1 MGKEWLVHD
10 SHLLEYRRPFG
21 PVVCGSMLCLRLKVQ
36 RNRKMDSVVVRLWQ
50 EERGETMI
58 TMAAAEEASG
68 EWLDYRAEVI
78 ARPTAGLM
86 WYYFILQE
94 GQQRWYYGTQPDGLG
109 GTGSVGSV
117 MPLAYQITV
126 HPAELDTPAWFK
138 QAVIYQIFVD
148 RFFNGREDGTILQP
162 KPEILLHPHW
172 EDTPV
177 YAKDPAT
184 GQVLAYDFFGGN
196 LSGVLKKLPYLA
208 ELGVNAIY
216 FNPLFESSSNHKYD
230 TADYKTI
237 DSMYGDNDLLYELC
251 CRAAEQGIDIILDG
265 VFSHTGS
272 DSIYFNKNGRYPGSG
287 AYQSKQSPYYSW
299 YLFSDYPNRYEA
311 WWGIDTMPNVNELD
325 PGYLQY
331 MVEGPDSV
339 LRHWSNNGIRGWRLD
354 VADEL
359 PEEFIRIFRRA
370 LKALDAENVLIGEVW
385 EDASRKVS
393 YGKLRGYFHG
403 DELDSVMNYPWRRIL
418 LDFLLGESNAEHAA
432 RALLSQYENYP
443 AANFFSSFNLS
454 GSHDVPRILTL
465 LGGAPPEQSLSLAER
480 ARYRLDE
487 QKHMLA
493 VKRMRLFAL
502 WQMTFPGAPCIYYG
516 DEAGLEGYSD
526 PLNRRTYPWGREQAT
541 ITAWY
546 KKLISVR
553 HAYPALCTGEWE
565 IVWAEGDV
573 IGYRR
578 WICSGQDAFGQARP
592 ENQALVFI
600 NRGERTVMVDLPA
613 KNWGFTHFVNLLEST
628 QPVQVH
634 GGRLKVEIA
643 PLSGKLY
650 VAEPV
655 RTRDRQA
662 GILLHL
668 TSLPGPHGAGDLGA
682 GAYRFIDFLVLAG
695 QRCWQILPFHP
706 RGEGDSPYQSCSAFA
721 GDPLLIAL
729 NPLIEEGWLTGPEVG
744 EAVRTTGVGSGERV
758 VTAQVRQ
765 LKEPLFRRAF
775 ARFSAAG
782 APNGLAT
789 FLADHKGWLEDYA
802 LFVVLSEKFG
812 TEDWTAWEE
821 AVKQRDP
828 AVLNRYR
835 EEYQEEI
842 AYQVFLQYLFD
853 RQWSALKRYA
863 AASGVEII
871 GDLPIFVAQNSSDV
885 WANQS
890 LFQLDEQRK
899 PSVVA
904 GVPPDYF
911 SESGQRWGNPLY
923 DWEAMR
929 ADNYRWWQERFQ
941 HLLQKVDIIRVDHF
955 RGFTSFWEIN
965 AKDET
970 AVRGRW
976 VKGPGEDFFQAML
989 AACGDLPLIVED
1001 LGHITPDVNALKD
1014 RFDFP
1019 GMQVLQ
1025 FSFVPNGSGN
1035 CRPVR
1040 LPEHSVVYTGTHD
1053 NDTTTGWF
1061 EKLGQTD
1068 PEMQRCIGRYLGMK
1082 EETSPQNAC
1091 RLLMERA
1098 YHSRAMLVIV
1108 PLQDVLGL
1116 GSEARMNIPGTA
1128 AGNWQWRCRASDL
1141 TPTVALALA
1150 PLVAASRRQSNE
1162 INGKRE
1168 GAG

>member
-1 MGKEWLVHD
+1 MEQEWLVHD

-21 PVVCGSMLCLRLKVQ
+21 PIACSSLLCLRLTVH
-36 RNRKMDSVVVRLWQ
+36 NSRKMDSVVVRLWQ
-50 EERGETMI
+50 EESGETII
-58 TMAAAEEASG
+58 TMVAAEGANG
-68 EWLDYRAEVI
+68 DWLDYRAELI
-78 ARPTAGLM
+78 ARTTPGLM

-94 GQQRWYYGTQPDGLG
+94 GKKTWYYGTKPDGMG
-109 GTGSVGSV
+109 GVGSLGNV
-117 MPLAYQITV
+117 TPLAYQITV
-126 HPAELDTPAWFK
+126 YPAGLATPTWFK
-138 QAVIYQIFVD
+138 DAVIYQIFVD

-162 KPEILLHPHW
+162 KSEILLHPHW

-208 ELGVNAIY
+208 ELGVDAIY

-230 TADYKTI
+230 TADYKTV
-237 DSMYGDNDLLYELC
+237 DGMYGDNDLFYELC
-251 CRAAEQGIDIILDG
+251 CRAAEQGISIILDG

-272 DSIYFNKNGRYPGSG
+272 DSIYFNKNGRYPGLG
-287 AYQSKQSPYYSW
+287 AYQSKQSPYYNW

-331 MVEGPDSV
+331 VIEGPDSV
-339 LRHWSNNGIRGWRLD
+339 LQHWSKNGVRGWRLD

-359 PEEFIRIFRRA
+359 PEEFIRMFRRA
-370 LKALDAENVLIGEVW
+370 LKEMDADNVLIGEVW

-403 DELDSVMNYPWRRIL
+403 DELDSVMNYPWRQIL
-418 LDFLLGESNAEHAA
+418 LEFLAGKSDAKLAA

-443 AANFFSSFNLS
+443 AAHFFSSFNLS

-465 LGGAPPEQSLSLAER
+465 LGQAPPEHSLSLAER
-480 ARYRLDE
+480 GRYRLDE
-487 QKHMLA
+487 QKRKLA
-493 VKRMRLFAL
+493 VKRLRLFAL

-526 PLNRRTYPWGREQAT
+526 PLNRRAYPWGREEASVV
-541 ITAWY
+541 AWY
-546 KKLISVR
+546 KKLIAVR
-553 HAYPALCTGEWE
+553 HAYPVLCTGEWE
-565 IVWAEGDV
+565 VAWAEGDV

-578 WICSGQDAFGQARP
+578 WIRSGRDALGQPRP
-592 ENQALVFI
+592 DNMALILI
-600 NRGERTVMVDLPA
+600 NRGERTVMVDLAA
-613 KNWGFTHFVNLLEST
+613 KNWGFTHFVSVLEQS
-628 QPVQVH
+628 QAVQVH
-634 GGRLKVEIA
+634 GGRLKVEVA

-650 VAEPV
+650 VAEP
-655 RTRDRQA
+655 DRRARERRA

-668 TSLPGPHGAGDLGA
+668 TSLPGPHGSGDLGA
-682 GAYRFIDFLVLAG
+682 CAYRFIDFLVLAG
-695 QRCWQILPFHP
+695 QQCWQILPFNP
-706 RGEGDSPYQSCSAFA
+706 RGDGDSPYQSCSAFA

-729 NPLIEEGWLTGPEVG
+729 NPLIEEGWLTGQEVR
-744 EAVRTTGVGSGERV
+744 EAVDKTGFSSVERLVTT
-758 VTAQVRQ
+758 QVRQ

-782 APNGLAT
+782 PQNGLQA
-789 FLADHKGWLEDYA
+789 FLAENKGWLEDYA
-802 LFVVLSEKFG
+802 LFVVCSEKFG
-812 TEDWTAWEE
+812 TEDWTEWETS
-821 AVKQRDP
+821 VKQRDP
-828 AVLNRYR
+828 DVLNRYR
-835 EEYQEEI
+835 EEYREEI

-871 GDLPIFVAQNSSDV
+871 GDLPIFVAQYSSDV
-885 WANQS
+885 WANQN
-890 LFQLDEQRK
+890 LFQLDEWGN
-899 PSVVA
+899 PAVVA

-911 SESGQRWGNPLY
+911 SATGQRWGNPLY

-929 ADNYRWWQERFQ
+929 ADNYQWWQERFRY
-941 HLLQKVDIIRVDHF
+941 LLQKVDIIRVDHF
-955 RGFTSFWEIN
+955 RGFASFWEIN
-965 AKDET
+965 AKEET

-976 VKGPGEDFFQAML
+976 VTGPGEDFFQAML
-989 AACGDLPLIVED
+989 AACGDLPIIVED
-1001 LGHITPDVNALKD
+1001 LGHITPDVPALKD
-1014 RFDFP
+1014 RFGFP

-1040 LPEHSVVYTGTHD
+1040 ITEHSVVYTGTHD
-1053 NDTTTGWF
+1053 NDTTAGWF
-1061 EKLGQTD
+1061 AQLGQAD
-1068 PEMQRCIGRYLGMK
+1068 PELQQCIGRYLGVI
-1082 EETSPQNAC
+1082 EEISPQIAC
-1091 RLLMERA
+1091 RLLMEHA
-1098 YHSRAMLVIV
+1098 YQSRARLVIV

-1128 AGNWQWRCRASDL
+1128 TGNWQWRCRASDL
-1141 TPTVALALA
+1141 SPAVALTLA
-1150 PLVAASRRQSNE
+1150 PLIAASRRH
-1162 INGKRE
+1162 KTD
-1168 GAG
+1168 